1 MGEGELA
8 LADGDDRGG
17 RGRPASVE
25 RCHLTVEAAGRR
37 VDLALPARAPL
48 AELMP
53 ALVEL
58 CLAGAAPPAEEGRP
72 PAWTLARPGGP
83 ALPLAC
89 SLAEAGVVDGEVL
102 YLVDVAEW
110 RPPVVSD
117 LAGTVA
123 ETVEHGARPWTRR
136 ETASLLA
143 GIGGLTLGAG
153 MAVAVWTR
161 ALAGWGGAMVLL
173 AGVALLAAA
182 GLRRRRRGRVV
193 AALPLAGPGWA
204 LVGMGG
210 WAVAGASWDAAG
222 LAWGGGALALGGL
235 ALWPALG
242 AAAAAGTVMAGALAL
257 VAGAAA
263 LGVPPQVSAAAVVAI
278 GVVALRVLPYAV
290 TSLAS
295 ALGLLRAEEGPAG
308 IVAMVRRCR
317 ELLASLSVGVIGAT
331 LGGIVVELL
340 RGGPAAVALALL
352 AAVSLLL
359 RACSYRFHLEVL
371 PLAAAAGLALV
382 AALVALALRVGV
394 PGAQPLLGVGLLLLV
409 GLALLLASALGD
421 ALPALPDPPG
431 AVWLVVD
438 LSLAPLTLTALGVL
452 SAVATLVGR
461 LVR

>member
-1 MGEGELA
+1 M
-8 LADGDDRGG
+8 
-17 RGRPASVE
+17 
-25 RCHLTVEAAGRR
+25 
-37 VDLALPARAPL
+37 
-48 AELMP
+48 
-53 ALVEL
+53 
-58 CLAGAAPPAEEGRP
+58 
-72 PAWTLARPGGP
+72 
-83 ALPLAC
+83 
-89 SLAEAGVVDGEVL
+89 
-102 YLVDVAEW
+102 
-110 RPPVVSD
+110 
-117 LAGTVA
+117 
-123 ETVEHGARPWTRR
+123 
-136 ETASLLA
+136 
-143 GIGGLTLGAG
+143 
-153 MAVAVWTR
+153 
-161 ALAGWGGAMVLL
+161 
-173 AGVALLAAA
+173 
-182 GLRRRRRGRVV
+182 
-193 AALPLAGPGWA
+193 
-204 LVGMGG
+204 
-210 WAVAGASWDAAG
+210 AGASWDAAG